1 MKKILPDGNAGTF
14 LKIVIFV
21 IVLLIVCAVWL
32 FIPVYALWITIILAA
47 VSIILDCIYIPL
59 YFRNLRYEM
68 DGERIIRYSGVF
80 FRSIKMTEFSAVRY
94 TTLLT
99 TPFSKHTGLN
109 FAVLFLYGGRLRLS
123 FLSESDVREI
133 IAIASASGREK
144 I

>member
-1 MKKILPDGNAGTF
+1 MKKIFPDGNAGTF

-80 FRSIKMTEFSAVRY
+80 FRSIKTAEFSAVRY